1 MRKADR
7 SDHRHLD
14 LIQTHLHAMSAVL
27 RDGIEGEGGERGREL
42 SQRLRAAVAELV
54 G

>member
-1 MRKADR
+1 MG

-14 LIQTHLHAMSAVL
+14 LIQTHLSAMSVVR
-27 RDGIEGEGGERGREL
+27 RDGIEGEGGESGREL
-42 SQRLRAAVAELV
+42 GQSLRAAVADRV